1 MWCAGEGCVGDD
13 GGVCCGCGAGTAGVG
28 ESPDSSAA
36 FAGEEEADRA
46 GAAAVA
52 GVPAAAAFV
61 ALAGAQ
67 VGWEEVAA
75 CVSCEVGEGG

>member
-1 MWCAGEGCVGDD
+1 MD
-13 GGVCCGCGAGTAGVG
+13 G
-28 ESPDSSAA
+28 
-36 FAGEEEADRA
+36 A